1 MKYVP
6 NALTITRI
14 VVTPI
19 LLILLFSNSLT
30 GYAWAFG
37 LFVFASISD
46 HFDGVIARRYSVET
60 SFGKYLDPLA
70 DKILVLGTFTVLIF
84 ILPDVVPIWA
94 VALIAL
100 RDVSVTALRN
110 WAKKKKNKTLRTIQI
125 AKAKTGV
132 QLTFLISTLLMLTLS
147 RSQGPLG
154 DTAREILSGEVLY
167 WLMILVVCV
176 TVLTGIV
183 YFVRVNDLL
192 DEDTD

>member
-100 RDVSVTALRN
+100 RDVSVTALRS
-110 WAKKKKNKTLRTIQI
+110 WIKKKKNKTLRTIQI

>member
-1 MKYVP
+1 MKYIP

-100 RDVSVTALRN
+100 RDVSVTALRS
-110 WAKKKKNKTLRTIQI
+110 WIKKKKNKTLRTIQI

-154 DTAREILSGEVLY
+154 NTAREILSGEVLY
-167 WLMILVVCV
+167 WLMILVVGV

-192 DEDTD
+192 DEDID

>member
-154 DTAREILSGEVLY
+154 NTAREILSGEVLY

>member
-100 RDVSVTALRN
+100 RDVSVTALRS
-110 WAKKKKNKTLRTIQI
+110 WIKKKKNKTLRTIQI

-154 DTAREILSGEVLY
+154 NTAREILSGEVLY
-167 WLMILVVCV
+167 WLMILVVGV

-183 YFVRVNDLL
+183 YFVRLNDLL
-192 DEDTD
+192 DEDID

>member
-1 MKYVP
+1 MKHVP

-110 WAKKKKNKTLRTIQI
+110 WVKKKKNKTLRTIQI

-132 QLTFLISTLLMLTLS
+132 QLTFLISTLLILTLS

-154 DTAREILSGEVLY
+154 NTAREILSGEVLY